1 MGFGKTLFNFLL
13 SNLKENG
20 YNHVELTS
28 NKWTVDFY
36 EKFGFEVIGEEIVYW
51 EKHPFTEY
59 RMIKKNR

>member
-1 MGFGKTLFNFLL
+1 M
-13 SNLKENG
+13 
-20 YNHVELTS
+20 ELTS